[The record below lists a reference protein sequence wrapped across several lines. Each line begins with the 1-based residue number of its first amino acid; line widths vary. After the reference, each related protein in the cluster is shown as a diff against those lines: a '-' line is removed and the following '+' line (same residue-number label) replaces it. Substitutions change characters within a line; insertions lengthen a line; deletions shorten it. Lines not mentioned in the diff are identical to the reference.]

1 MRERNLLE
9 AHTNDAD
16 RLDVLSELVCNL
28 LKRLTLVSPGSGSQ
42 MNIHNAF
49 ASERPKTRCAC
60 VVGTRPE
67 VIKMAPI
74 IRRLS
79 RAEWAKPFVISTG
92 QQDGLL
98 QRALEDFQITPDHA
112 VPYESKGASLAP
124 TLISIVGQLDE
135 IFDRIQPELVVA
147 QGDTTSVFAASLAAF
162 YRRIPFVH
170 IEAGLRTGD
179 LSAPF
184 PEEFHRRAIAVSTM
198 LHCAP
203 TRAAAAHLRNEGIPE
218 NRILI
223 SGNTVIDALL
233 EMARCEPSPPAKFPR
248 VPRPILLTAH
258 RRENFGEPLRE
269 ALQAIRTFV
278 DSNPDTGIFFPV
290 HPNPAA
296 RAVAHDILA
305 NHERIV
311 LAEALSYS
319 EIVGAMQASWLVLTD
334 SGGLQEEAPAL
345 GKPVLVLRDVTE
357 RPEAV
362 TAGAVRVIGTS
373 RERVFDALTEIR
385 GDEAAYERMARPIF
399 PYGDGY
405 AAQRIVAALR
415 MKMAVRQGAEAHAA
429 VQQHRGAAWNR
440 LPQRS

>member
-1 MRERNLLE
+1 
-9 AHTNDAD
+9 
-16 RLDVLSELVCNL
+16 
-28 LKRLTLVSPGSGSQ
+28 
-42 MNIHNAF
+42 
-49 ASERPKTRCAC
+49 

-67 VIKMAPI
+67 VIKMAPV
-74 IRRLS
+74 IRRL
-79 RAEWAKPFVISTG
+79 RQTDWAAPFVITTG

-98 QRALEDFQITPDHA
+98 EQALNDFRILSDHA
-112 VPYESKGASLAP
+112 IPHDPKG
-124 TLISIVGQLDE
+124 TSIVPVLLTIAGRLDE
-135 IFDRIQPELVVA
+135 VFDRVRPALVMA

-170 IEAGLRTGD
+170 VEAGLRTSD

-184 PEEFHRRAIAVSTM
+184 PEEFHRRAIAVSTL

-203 TRAAAAHLRNEGIPE
+203 TEAAAMHLRNESIPE
-218 NRILI
+218 SRILM

-233 EMARCEPSPPAKFPR
+233 ETAAKSPSPPPGFPQ

-269 ALQAIRTFV
+269 ALTAIRAFV
-278 DSNPDTGIFFPV
+278 DANPDTAVFFPM
-290 HPNPAA
+290 HPNPAS
-296 RAVAHDILA
+296 RSIAHQILS

-311 LAEALSYS
+311 LAEPTSYS
-319 EIVGAMQASWLVLTD
+319 EIVGAMQRSWLVVTD

-362 TAGAVRVIGTS
+362 AAGAVRVVGTTRS
-373 RERVFDALTEIR
+373 RVFQALT
-385 GDEAAYERMARPIF
+385 DLHCNTAAYKRMARPIF
-399 PYGDGY
+399 PYGDGH

-415 MKMAVRQGAEAHAA
+415 IQMAVRMGAEAPATA
-429 VQQHRGAAWNR
+429 RMQSRATWTKSR
-440 LPQRS
+440 QRSSNIAIP

>member
-1 MRERNLLE
+1 MYEI
-9 AHTNDAD
+9 D
-16 RLDVLSELVCNL
+16 ELAYL
-28 LKRLTLVSPGSGSQ
+28 AAPTLTAPALG
-42 MNIHNAF
+42 
-49 ASERPKTRCAC
+49 EKTTCAC

-67 VIKMAPI
+67 VIKMASV
-74 IRRLS
+74 IRGLR
-79 RAEWAKPFVISTG
+79 RTKWAPPFVIATG

-98 QRALEDFQITPDHA
+98 DRALNDFRIIPDHA
-112 VPYESKGASLAP
+112 IPYDSKGASLVP
-124 TLISIVGQLDE
+124 TLIAIAGRLDDV
-135 IFDRIQPELVVA
+135 FDRIRPDFVVA

-162 YRRIPFVH
+162 YRRIPFIH

-203 TRAAAAHLRNEGIPE
+203 TRAAASHLLNEGISDD
-218 NRILI
+218 RILI

-233 EMARCEPSPPAKFPR
+233 ETARENPAPPHGFPR
-248 VPRPILLTAH
+248 VARPILLTAH

-269 ALQAIRTFV
+269 ALLAIRAFV
-278 DSNPDTGIFFPV
+278 DANPDTGVFFPV

-296 RAVAHDILA
+296 SAIAHQCLSD
-305 NHERIV
+305 HDRIV
-311 LAEALSYS
+311 LAEPVSYS
-319 EIVGAMQASWLVLTD
+319 EIVGAMQRSWLIMTD

-362 TAGAVRVIGTS
+362 AAGAVRIVGTS
-373 RERVFDALTEIR
+373 HIRIVQAMTELYR
-385 GDEAAYERMARPIF
+385 DKAVYDRMARPVF
-399 PYGDGY
+399 PYGDGH

-415 MKMAVRQGAEAHAA
+415 RKLAIPSGAEAPAA
-429 VQQHRGAAWNR
+429 IRQPRGAAWKT
-440 LPQRS
+440 LHHSF